1 MRAYQKS
8 LNVLGAIALTAIV
21 SQPAIAAEVQIV
33 DVRLQRGE
41 SEFQLVL
48 RTTTGRDRPQILTV
62 NQGNQLIAE
71 LLNTEININGNRAG
85 FRTENPIPGIA
96 SVELVP
102 SGTDAVRVIVTG
114 TTDTPIGQ
122 VLQRQ
127 ADQVVLGFTTA
138 SNATSRAAAQRPA
151 TTPTLPRPTTTQQP
165 DDEDAVDIRVL
176 PPPTAAAPNPTTTAA
191 PVAAPPSN
199 EQSPLFEINPNV
211 FAQSTP
217 RSDVL
222 VPNPEITIDGGRP
235 ALPASPAQPVAPAP
249 PFLPRAVAP
258 PVGDIAVAS
267 MSVQPNYI
275 DLGTTQPISL
285 RMEEAQADTVLSL
298 LARSAGLNLI
308 FTNASGD
315 GANAASSV
323 ASNTVSLDLEG
334 ESIQNAFNYVLQVA
348 GLEAQRRGQTIFVG
362 SRLPE
367 GAKDY
372 ISRTYRLNQA
382 TAEAVANY
390 LATQGAEVQLVTQ
403 TRREIRDP
411 ETGRLLEV
419 VFDSPAISSIRPTL
433 DNTASLPLRRVAVS
447 SDERMNTITVS
458 GSAEKVALASQIVQQ
473 LDARLRQVV
482 VNVKIIDVNLQNIGR
497 FGTSFSFGIEDA
509 GIINQNGI
517 GIINFGT
524 DDSNV
529 IPGLDG
535 SGEIAPVGTDITSD
549 TVGSTTIGTIG
560 SRSFRV
566 VNEFLAQLQAS
577 IQNNNAK
584 ILTDPTLVIQE
595 GQTAEVTLT
604 QEVVTD
610 VNVERDVSD
619 GLVTVTT
626 TTEKGEVG
634 LKLAVN
640 VSRIDDNGFISL
652 SLAPE
657 VTSIGNTQNI
667 NTAEGTNQI
676 ALLNT
681 RQLGSGLIRM
691 RDGQT
696 LILSGIIQDQ
706 DRVNAQKVPI
716 LGDLPIIGSLFRST
730 SRTNERREVIVL
742 VTPNI
747 MDDSMQSVP
756 AGYNYTPSRDVRQ
769 MMEPGVDANRNR
781 LDDRPQ
787 SN

>member
-1 MRAYQKS
+1 MRAYS
-8 LNVLGAIALTAIV
+8 NAVSILGTAALVALV
-21 SQPAIAAEVQIV
+21 AQPAIAASVEII

-41 SEFQLVL
+41 RDFQLVL
-48 RTTTGRDRPQILTV
+48 RTTTGNERPQILTL

-71 LLNTEININGNRAG
+71 LVDTQLNINGNRSG
-85 FRTENPIPGIA
+85 FRTENPIDGIA
-96 SVELVP
+96 AIELVA
-102 SGTDAVRVIVTG
+102 SGPDTVRVIVTG
-114 TTDTPIGQ
+114 TDAPPVGQ

-127 ADQVVLGFTTA
+127 ADQVVLGFTSA
-138 SNATSRAAAQRPA
+138 ANAGDRASARQPSNAPLPPPVRPQA
-151 TTPTLPRPTTTQQP
+151 NDQG
-165 DDEDAVDIRVL
+165 VDIQVL
-176 PPPTAAAPNPTTTAA
+176 PPPSPNAPSPTTTAS
-191 PVAAPPSN
+191 PVAPPPST
-199 EQSPLFEINPNV
+199 EESPLFQLDPDL

-222 VPNPEITIDGGRP
+222 VPQPEITIDGGRP
-235 ALPASPAQPVAPAP
+235 APAAFPAQPSSPAP

-258 PVGDIAVAS
+258 PVGDIAVAT
-267 MSVQPNYI
+267 MNVQPEYI

-285 RMEEAQADTVLSL
+285 RIEEAQADTVLGL
-298 LARSAGLNLI
+298 LARTAGLNLI
-308 FTNASGD
+308 FTNASAD
-315 GANAASSV
+315 GNSGAASAES
-323 ASNTVSLDLEG
+323 STVSLDLEG
-334 ESIQNAFNYVLQVA
+334 ESVQNAFNYVLQVA
-348 GLEAQRRGQTIFVG
+348 GLEAQRRGRTIFVG
-362 SRLPE
+362 RRLPE

-372 ISRTYRLNQA
+372 VSRTFRLNQA
-382 TAEAVANY
+382 ISETVANY

-419 VFDSPAISSIRPTL
+419 VFDSPAISSVRPTL
-433 DNTASLPLRRVAVS
+433 DNAANLPLRRLAVS

-458 GSAEKVALASQIVQQ
+458 GAAEKVALAGQIIEQ

-497 FGTSFSFGIEDA
+497 FGTSFSFGLGDA
-509 GIINQNGI
+509 GIINQSGVA
-517 GIINFGT
+517 IINFGT
-524 DDSNV
+524 DDNNV
-529 IPGLDG
+529 IPGLEG
-535 SGEIAPVGTDITSD
+535 SGQRAPVVTDITGD
-549 TVGSTTIGTIG
+549 TVGSTPIGTVG
-560 SRSFRV
+560 SRNFNV
-566 VNEFLAQLQAS
+566 INDFLLQLQAS

-584 ILTDPTLVIQE
+584 ILTDPSLVIQE
-595 GQTAEVTLT
+595 GQTAEVSLT

-610 VNVERDVSD
+610 VTVERDVAD

-640 VSRIDDNGFISL
+640 VSRIDDNGFVSL

-657 VTSIGNTQNI
+657 VTSIGNTQTV
-667 NTAEGTNQI
+667 NTAEGSNVI

-706 DRVNAQKVPI
+706 DRVNTQKVPI

-742 VTPNI
+742 VTPQI
-747 MDDSMQSVP
+747 MDDSMQSIP
-756 AGYNYTPSRDVRQ
+756 AGYTYTPNYNTQQ
-769 MMEPGVDANRNR
+769 MLQQQGIGSPSSSPNR
-781 LDDRPQ
+781 
-787 SN
+787 

>member
-1 MRAYQKS
+1 MARSY
-8 LNVLGAIALTAIV
+8 LNAVGFVGAAAVVALVA
-21 SQPAIAAEVQIV
+21 QPAIAASVEIV
-33 DVRLQRGE
+33 DVRLQRGDRD
-41 SEFQLVL
+41 FQLVL
-48 RTTTGRDRPQILTV
+48 RTVTGNERPQILTV

-71 LLNTEININGNRAG
+71 LVDTQLNINGNRAG

-96 SVELVP
+96 AIELVA
-102 SGTDAVRVIVTG
+102 SGPNTVRVIVTG
-114 TTDTPIGQ
+114 TDAPPVGQ

-127 ADQVVLGFTTA
+127 ADQVVLGFTSA
-138 SNATSRAAAQRPA
+138 ANAGDRAAVRQPANAPLPPPMRPEA
-151 TTPTLPRPTTTQQP
+151 NDQG
-165 DDEDAVDIRVL
+165 VDIQVL
-176 PPPTAAAPNPTTTAA
+176 PPPGPNAPSPTTTAS
-191 PVAAPPSN
+191 PVAPPPSG
-199 EQSPLFEINPNV
+199 EQSPLFQLDPSL

-235 ALPASPAQPVAPAP
+235 APAAFPAQPVSPAP

-258 PVGDIAVAS
+258 PVGDIAVAT
-267 MSVQPNYI
+267 MNVQPEYI

-285 RMEEAQADTVLSL
+285 RMEEAQADTVLGL

-308 FTNASGD
+308 FTNAAAD
-315 GANAASSV
+315 GANSAGSPESS
-323 ASNTVSLDLEG
+323 TVSLDLEG

-348 GLEAQRRGQTIFVG
+348 GLEAQRRGRTIFVG
-362 SRLPE
+362 RRLPE

-372 ISRTYRLNQA
+372 VSRTFRLNQA
-382 TAEAVANY
+382 TAETVANY

-419 VFDSPAISSIRPTL
+419 VFDSPAISSVRPTL
-433 DNTASLPLRRVAVS
+433 DNAANLPLRRLAVS

-458 GSAEKVALASQIVQQ
+458 GAAEKVTLASQIIQQ
-473 LDARLRQVV
+473 LDARLRQVI

-497 FGTSFSFGIEDA
+497 FGTSFSFGLGDT
-509 GIINQNGI
+509 GIINQSGVA
-517 GIINFGT
+517 IINFGT
-524 DDSNV
+524 DDTNV
-529 IPGLDG
+529 IPSLQG
-535 SGEIAPVGTDITSD
+535 SGQRAPVSTDITGD

-560 SRSFRV
+560 SRSFNV
-566 VNEFLAQLQAS
+566 INEFLAQLQAS

-584 ILTDPTLVIQE
+584 ILTDPSLVIQE
-595 GQTAEVTLT
+595 GQTAEVSLT

-610 VNVERDVSD
+610 VTVERDVSD
-619 GLVTVTT
+619 GLVTVST

-640 VSRIDDNGFISL
+640 VSRIDDNGFVSL

-657 VTSIGNTQNI
+657 VTSIGNTQTV
-667 NTAEGTNQI
+667 NTAEGSNVI

-706 DRVNAQKVPI
+706 DRVNTQKIPI

-730 SRTNERREVIVL
+730 SRTNERREVVIL
-742 VTPNI
+742 VTPQI
-747 MDDSMQSVP
+747 LDDSMQSTP
-756 AGYNYTPSRDVRQ
+756 TGYTYTPNYDTQQ
-769 MMEPGVDANRNR
+769 MLQQQGIGSPSPSPR
-781 LDDRPQ
+781 
-787 SN
+787 